1 MRIILLTIGGIIIGW
16 LLVQV
21 LKGRKEPLSR
31 TASIGATV
39 IRLISYMVIG
49 AAVIFVVFIAWQE
62 LTRH

>member
-21 LKGRKEPLSR
+21 LKGREEPLSR
-31 TASIGATV
+31 TTV

-49 AAVIFVVFIAWQE
+49 AAVVFVVFIAWQE

>member
-31 TASIGATV
+31 TASIGVTV

-49 AAVIFVVFIAWQE
+49 AAVVFVVFIAWQE

>member
-21 LKGRKEPLSR
+21 LKGREEPLSR
-31 TASIGATV
+31 TASIGVTV

>member
-21 LKGRKEPLSR
+21 LKGREEPLSR
-31 TASIGATV
+31 TASIGVTV

-49 AAVIFVVFIAWQE
+49 AAVVFVVFIAWQE